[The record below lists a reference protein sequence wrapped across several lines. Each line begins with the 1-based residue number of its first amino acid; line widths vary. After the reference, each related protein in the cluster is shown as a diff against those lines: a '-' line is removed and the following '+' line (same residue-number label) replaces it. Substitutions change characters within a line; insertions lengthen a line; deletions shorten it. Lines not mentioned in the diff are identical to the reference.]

1 MIHARS
7 EYKST
12 LRKNKFVYDRS
23 ETKRLE
29 TARLSNAKEYWKM
42 LKCSTNI
49 TSKCSI
55 SSSDFFK
62 YFKAINDPESVFYQ
76 PDEDV
81 VFLKDRYFNSELDVM
96 FFQN

>member
-29 TARLSNAKEYWKM
+29 TARL